1 MKKKFSKE
9 WKGSSKAR
17 KQRKYRFNAPLHLK
31 QRFMSANL
39 SRELRKSYG
48 RRSMEIRKNDVVRI
62 LSGKFRNKKGKI
74 IEIDSMKERA
84 TIEGMQITK
93 KDGSKVNITFHP
105 SKLQITELNTDD
117 KKRLHKKNIDNKK
130 IEEKQEKK

>member
-31 QRFMSANL
+31 QRFMSSNL
-39 SRELRKSYG
+39 SKELRKTHG
-48 RRSMEIRKNDVVRI
+48 RRSIELRKNDVVRV

-84 TIEGMQITK
+84 TIEGIQITK
-93 KDGSKVNITFHP
+93 KDGSKVNLTFHP

-117 KKRLHKKNIDNKK
+117 KKRLKKK
-130 IEEKQEKK
+130 IENKKTGEKQEKK